1 MKKIINGKRYDTD
14 TAECIG
20 WDSWGTPG
28 DFKHWSEELYQKRT
42 GEFFLYGE
50 SGAMSKY
57 AETIGQNEW
66 SGGEKIMPLDYES
79 AREWAEKHL
88 GADEYE
94 KIFQVI
100 EDEEDDGEKKITTF
114 SIPVSAAEK
123 LKTMAAKSGK
133 TQSAIVADLILGA

>member
-1 MKKIINGKRYDTD
+1 MKKIIDGKRYDTD

-50 SGAMSKY
+50 GGAMSKY

-79 AREWAEKHL
+79 AREWAEEHL
-88 GADEYE
+88 DADEYE
-94 KIFQVI
+94 KIFEVI
-100 EDEEDDGEKKITTF
+100 EDEEEGRRTI
-114 SIPVSAAEK
+114 SLSVPSGVAVK
-123 LKTMAAKSGK
+123 LKTLAAKSGK
-133 TQSAIVADLILGA
+133 SQSEIVAEMIEGA

>member
-1 MKKIINGKRYDTD
+1 MKKVINQKRYDTD
-14 TAECIG
+14 TAKCIG

-28 DFKHWSEELYQKRT
+28 DFKHWSEKLYQKKT

-50 SGAMSKY
+50 GGPASKY
-57 AETIGQNEW
+57 AEITGQSEW
-66 SGGEKIMPLDYES
+66 TGGEKLIPLKFEK

-94 KIFQVI
+94 KIFRVI
-100 EDEEDDGEKKITTF
+100 KDEEDDVEKKITTF